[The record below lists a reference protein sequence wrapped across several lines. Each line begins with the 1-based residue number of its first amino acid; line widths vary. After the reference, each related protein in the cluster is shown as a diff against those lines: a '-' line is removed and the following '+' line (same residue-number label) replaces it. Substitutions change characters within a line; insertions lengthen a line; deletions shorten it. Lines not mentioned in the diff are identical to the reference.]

1 MITKL
6 MKTLKIELYDYIPD
20 KKTLIIY
27 EPIPVK
33 IISTL
38 RNSLKGIDIIIKS

>member
-6 MKTLKIELYDYIPD
+6 MKTLKIEVYDYIPA

-27 EPIPVK
+27 ESIPVK
-33 IISTL
+33 VMSTL
-38 RNSLKGIDIIIKS
+38 RNSLKDINIVIKS

>member
-1 MITKL
+1 MIKKL
-6 MKTLKIELYDYIPD
+6 MKTLKIEVYDYLPD

-38 RNSLKGIDIIIKS
+38 RNSLKDIDIIIKS